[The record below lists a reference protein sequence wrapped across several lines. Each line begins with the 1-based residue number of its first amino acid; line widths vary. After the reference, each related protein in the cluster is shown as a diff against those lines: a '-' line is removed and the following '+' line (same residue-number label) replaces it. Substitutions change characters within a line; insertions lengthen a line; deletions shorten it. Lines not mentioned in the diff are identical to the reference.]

1 MDYTKATHKMTD
13 QEFLDLWERH
23 KSITIISQ
31 ITGLNLRSITR
42 RRRSLEQK
50 YGVSLQAV
58 NASMNIGHDKK
69 IDVEIA
75 NGTAI
80 VFSDAHFWDK
90 NQTTA
95 YRALLKIIKELKP
108 QLVVANGD
116 IFDGA
121 SNSRHP
127 SIGWQDKPGLV
138 DELEAAKDMMWEIAK
153 VAKGAKLTWSLGNHD
168 QRFDTYLAANANMYK
183 GVDGFSIKDHFPEWK
198 FAWATWV
205 NGHTIIKHRF
215 KGGVHATY
223 NNTLHSG
230 VSIVTG
236 HLHSLKITPFTDY
249 NGTRYG
255 VDTGCLADIN
265 GNQFSDYLETNP
277 VNWRSGFVVLTFD
290 NYRLIT
296 PEMVEVISENEAVFR
311 GKVYKV

>member
-1 MDYTKATHKMTD
+1 MDYSKATYKMTD
-13 QEFLDLWERH
+13 AEFLDLWEKY
-23 KSITIISQ
+23 KSSTKIAQ
-31 ITGLNLRSITR
+31 VTGLNLRSISK
-42 RRRSLEQK
+42 RRRSMENK
-50 YGVSLQAV
+50 YGKSLISEDAFGV
-58 NASMNIGHDKK
+58 TYDKK
-69 IDVEIA
+69 VNVEIE
-75 NGTAI
+75 NGTVI

-90 NQTTA
+90 NPTTA

-108 QLVVANGD
+108 KLVVANGD

-127 SIGWQDKPGLV
+127 SIGWQDKPTLAS
-138 DELEAAKDMMWEIAK
+138 ELEAAKDMMWEIAK

-183 GVDGFSIKDHFPEWK
+183 DVEGFTIKDHFPEWQ

-205 NGHTIIKHRF
+205 NGHTVIKHRF
-215 KGGVHATY
+215 RGGIHATY

-236 HLHSLKITPFTDY
+236 HLHSLKVTPFTDY

-255 VDTGCLADIN
+255 VDTGCLADID

-277 VNWRSGFVVLTFD
+277 VNWRSGFVVLTFE

-296 PEMVEVISENEAVFR
+296 PEIVEVIAEGEAVFR